1 MILDA
6 WCIGKTQRDGA
17 GREEGGGFRRME
29 NTCIPVADSC

>member
-6 WCIGKTQRDGA
+6 WCTGKTQRDGA
-17 GREEGGGFRRME
+17 GREVRWGFRTE